1 MAEALILASS
11 SPRRRELL
19 TWAGV
24 PFEIDAPDV
33 EEACALPACEAV
45 GEISLRKARAGAR
58 AYPGRFILAAD
69 TLVVLEGEALGK
81 PTGPEDAK
89 RMLRLL
95 SGRSHKVCTGVTV
108 IAPDGRTD
116 TRTDISLVTFETLSA
131 GEIDDYVATGEPL
144 DKAGAYAIQ
153 GRAAPFVSRLEG
165 CWSGVIGLP
174 LYLVRR
180 MLKAAGFPGMK

>member
-1 MAEALILASS
+1 M
-11 SPRRRELL
+11 
-19 TWAGV
+19 
-24 PFEIDAPDV
+24 
-33 EEACALPACEAV
+33 
-45 GEISLRKARAGAR
+45 
-58 AYPGRFILAAD
+58 
-69 TLVVLEGEALGK
+69 VLEGEALGK